1 MIQNHGYGWFCLLEA
16 GINDVFFSVIIT
28 PCGIFKDHVNAP
40 STYTDHVLA
49 NIIVIV
55 LRKGFIN
62 NGFFKPIRY
71 KLH

>member
-1 MIQNHGYGWFCLLEA
+1 MA
-16 GINDVFFSVIIT
+16 GFVYWKLASMMFFSVIIT

-40 STYTDHVLA
+40 STYTDHVLT
-49 NIIVIV
+49 NIIDIV

>member
-1 MIQNHGYGWFCLLEA
+1 MDMA
-16 GINDVFFSVIIT
+16 GFVYWKLASMMFFSSVIIT

-40 STYTDHVLA
+40 STYTDHVLT
-49 NIIVIV
+49 NIIDIV